1 MFKEAVFTRYLTYFL
16 GALTTAV
23 NIFLLTYFL
32 EVNEF
37 AVWGISMSLV
47 YLISQVGQLTY
58 VQYIDKYFPNI
69 SIDKMKIKIYQFI
82 KTIIIFSPVWY
93 CLLLLLN
100 SLNYFDKFYIEN
112 INILFLL
119 ISSLCVLESCIE
131 VVSKFMLA
139 SRNTKNF
146 DVKELLIIK
155 IFRVALFYFL
165 LVTGYSIYHLL
176 FVSILIRG
184 LFLIFILKTNEPKIF
199 TIIKNI
205 LSANI
210 LNENFENFKYTFYAF
225 LIKVLQTSF
234 LNLIFLI
241 FSNFSSSD
249 TIATYSIGI
258 IIVNNLRPIV
268 SSFTSLLTPSISE
281 KANKNESPTLFLRN
295 SAFLISFIS
304 GFFILG
310 ILIFIEFKG
319 LYSRLFIQYDQSF
332 YDIVCLAVLSSTIN
346 PIFQPAFNL
355 IKFSNQEKNLFSKL
369 SVNYFSLL
377 VLSFLITN
385 FQNSLI
391 IIYILFE
398 LVNLFTTQYLY
409 SKNFEKTYIYFWS
422 KFYLLCASFLLIDI
436 LVFDLPLNYFTFFIV
451 FIVYLELRKIFS
463 SKHNFL
469 ELFDN

>member
-1 MFKEAVFTRYLTYFL
+1 MFREAVFTRYLTYFL

-37 AVWGISMSLV
+37 AVWGISMSLI

-69 SIDKMKIKIYQFI
+69 SINEMKIKIYQFI

-93 CLLLLLN
+93 CLLFLLN

-112 INILFLL
+112 IHILFLL

-146 DVKELLIIK
+146 DVKELFIIK
-155 IFRVALFYFL
+155 IFRIVLFYFL

-176 FVSILIRG
+176 FASILVRG
-184 LFLIFILKTNEPKIF
+184 FFLIFILKINEPKIF
-199 TIIKNI
+199 LIIKNI

-210 LNENFENFKYTFYAF
+210 FDENFKNFKYTSYAF

-249 TIATYSIGI
+249 TIAIYSIGI

-281 KANKNESPTLFLRN
+281 KANNNESPTLFLRN

-304 GFFILG
+304 GFFVLG
-310 ILIFIEFKG
+310 ILIFVEFKG
-319 LYSRLFIQYDQSF
+319 VYSRLFIQYDQSF

-355 IKFSNQEKNLFSKL
+355 IKFSNQEKQLFSRL
-369 SVNYFSLL
+369 SFNYFIFLI
-377 VLSFLITN
+377 LSFFTTN

-398 LVNLFTTQYLY
+398 LVNLLITQYLY
-409 SKNFEKTYIYFWS
+409 SKHFEKTYIYLWS
-422 KFYLLCASFLLIDI
+422 KFYLLTTSFLIIDV
-436 LVFDLPLNYFTFFIV
+436 LVFDLPLNYFTFFIIFV
-451 FIVYLELRKIFS
+451 IYLELRKIFS
-463 SKHNFL
+463 SKYNFL
-469 ELFDN
+469 KLFD

>member
-1 MFKEAVFTRYLTYFL
+1 MLAVT
-16 GALTTAV
+16 
-23 NIFLLTYFL
+23 
-32 EVNEF
+32 
-37 AVWGISMSLV
+37 
-47 YLISQVGQLTY
+47 
-58 VQYIDKYFPNI
+58 
-69 SIDKMKIKIYQFI
+69 
-82 KTIIIFSPVWY
+82 
-93 CLLLLLN
+93 LN

-210 LNENFENFKYTFYAF
+210 FNENFENFKYTFYAF

-249 TIATYSIGI
+249 TIAAYSIGI

-355 IKFSNQEKNLFSKL
+355 IKFSNQEKNLFS
-369 SVNYFSLL
+369 V
-377 VLSFLITN
+377 I
-385 FQNSLI
+385 
-391 IIYILFE
+391 
-398 LVNLFTTQYLY
+398 
-409 SKNFEKTYIYFWS
+409 
-422 KFYLLCASFLLIDI
+422 C
-436 LVFDLPLNYFTFFIV
+436 
-451 FIVYLELRKIFS
+451 
-463 SKHNFL
+463 
-469 ELFDN
+469 